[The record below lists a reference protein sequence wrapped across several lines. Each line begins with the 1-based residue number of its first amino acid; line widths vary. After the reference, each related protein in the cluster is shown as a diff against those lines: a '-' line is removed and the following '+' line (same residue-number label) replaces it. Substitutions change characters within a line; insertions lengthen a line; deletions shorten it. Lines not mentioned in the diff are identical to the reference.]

1 MPVQKKS
8 VNLLKASRVYWETYQ
23 QDSQTVTETLNTEM
37 SETSTKKKKRTL
49 SDIDRNT
56 TQPKQFANTNIR

>member
-37 SETSTKKKKRTL
+37 SETSNQKKKKN
-49 SDIDRNT
+49 IKWYWPKHYT
-56 TQPKQFANTNIR
+56 TKQFANTNIR